1 MIPTFVSVIIPTYNR
16 ARYVTCAIESVL
28 AQGEKDL
35 EIIVIDDGSTDNT
48 REALSAYKG
57 TISYCYQNNAGV
69 STARNA
75 GIRMAKGEWV
85 SFLDSDDEWLPNFI
99 SLQRDPVKQHP
110 EIVGSVMNVVNA
122 RESDTLG
129 TIFDDRGFSPAL
141 RGESYMIEERPLLK
155 IVEHKLTPIMIGA
168 LFRREVILEVGE
180 FNPTL
185 RIAEDFDFVGRMALK
200 GPFLFGA
207 KPVATLLRRQEST
220 PNLTSQLFTSGI
232 YAFEC
237 LQTVYEGF
245 ASDVSLTRFERVR
258 LRQIMSQN
266 LRTLGNLCLLA
277 GRKEKARV
285 ALKKAVRADC
295 SLRSVGRYLT
305 SLLPTALVLQ
315 TIRKGTQI
323 QPGPSSS

>member
-1 MIPTFVSVIIPTYNR
+1 
-16 ARYVTCAIESVL
+16 
-28 AQGEKDL
+28 
-35 EIIVIDDGSTDNT
+35 
-48 REALSAYKG
+48 
-57 TISYCYQNNAGV
+57 
-69 STARNA
+69 
-75 GIRMAKGEWV
+75 
-85 SFLDSDDEWLPNFI
+85 
-99 SLQRDPVKQHP
+99 
-110 EIVGSVMNVVNA
+110 
-122 RESDTLG
+122 
-129 TIFDDRGFSPAL
+129 
-141 RGESYMIEERPLLK
+141 MIEERPLLK

-185 RIAEDFDFVGRMALK
+185 RIAEDVDFVGRNGIEGTVSFWRETGGNPLET
-200 GPFLFGA
+200 P
-207 KPVATLLRRQEST
+207 EST

-245 ASDVSLTRFERVR
+245 ASDVSLTRFERAR

-266 LRTLGNLCLLA
+266 LRTLGNLYLQA

-285 ALKKAVRADC
+285 ALKKAMRADY

>member
-1 MIPTFVSVIIPTYNR
+1 
-16 ARYVTCAIESVL
+16 
-28 AQGEKDL
+28 
-35 EIIVIDDGSTDNT
+35 
-48 REALSAYKG
+48 
-57 TISYCYQNNAGV
+57 
-69 STARNA
+69 
-75 GIRMAKGEWV
+75 
-85 SFLDSDDEWLPNFI
+85 
-99 SLQRDPVKQHP
+99 
-110 EIVGSVMNVVNA
+110 
-122 RESDTLG
+122 
-129 TIFDDRGFSPAL
+129 
-141 RGESYMIEERPLLK
+141 MIEERPLLK

-185 RIAEDFDFVGRMALK
+185 RIAEDVDFVGRMALK